1 MQTLTPRSNQARFR
15 LSLLCSSTRI
25 SRYEQTLF
33 ERLAQDGSAQLHRA
47 IVMPAVSTGRQSFWR
62 IAPRL
67 VNHIVQFAEW
77 QFLKLLPA
85 RFSGLGWR
93 GRSVMPGSTDVVT
106 VFNTVSRLDTSL
118 SSGAVQTPAPGTAE
132 VVVCTEPA
140 LYKTARSSIPEAHWI
155 VIDGLG
161 DRSSQTTAGF
171 SAVFSGRDTTDFRIL
186 IWRAGQPLP
195 HRVIEG
201 KNRTK
206 LLYLLNQA
214 ALWDRITSCLLT
226 TLAGVLPKLEKDQPQ
241 PNTAASSLQATWQDK
256 IEPAGCL
263 QLIAYGFVTARR
275 LARVLTRQLT
285 GKRLWSIVVA
295 SGDPLRDVMQNPT
308 RIFAPPGYFY
318 ADPMLLGP
326 INGKLYCF
334 VEEFDNALGK
344 AAIAVLEQQNDD
356 SWQRLGIAVTES
368 FHLSFP
374 YLFEYNGHLYMC
386 PESYLSNRITVYE
399 CVDFPLKWRQ
409 ASVIMDDVS
418 SADSVLFE
426 SDNKWW
432 LLTNIDRATSPDH
445 QSELHVFYADTP
457 LSNNWTPLP
466 ENPVKIDPIGGRNG
480 GFFKVGSELFRC
492 GQCQSI
498 EAYGEGLNLYRITQ
512 LDPMHYAE
520 VEVSSMKVPAS
531 IGGSGTH
538 TLTRTGIH
546 YAIDILG

>member
-201 KNRTK
+201 KPYKIAVPPEPGRTLGPDYFLPADNVSRRAAETGKGSAPTEHGRIIVTGNLAGQNRAGWVSATDR
-206 LLYLLNQA
+206 
-214 ALWDRITSCLLT
+214 LWICHRTPPGAGSDAPTYRQT
-226 TLAGVLPKLEKDQPQ
+226 TLV
-241 PNTAASSLQATWQDK
+241 N
-256 IEPAGCL
+256 CC
-263 QLIAYGFVTARR
+263 
-275 LARVLTRQLT
+275 RV
-285 GKRLWSIVVA
+285 W
-295 SGDPLRDVMQNPT
+295 
-308 RIFAPPGYFY
+308 
-318 ADPMLLGP
+318 
-326 INGKLYCF
+326 
-334 VEEFDNALGK
+334 
-344 AAIAVLEQQNDD
+344 
-356 SWQRLGIAVTES
+356 
-368 FHLSFP
+368 
-374 YLFEYNGHLYMC
+374 
-386 PESYLSNRITVYE
+386 
-399 CVDFPLKWRQ
+399 
-409 ASVIMDDVS
+409 
-418 SADSVLFE
+418 
-426 SDNKWW
+426 
-432 LLTNIDRATSPDH
+432 
-445 QSELHVFYADTP
+445 
-457 LSNNWTPLP
+457 
-466 ENPVKIDPIGGRNG
+466 
-480 GFFKVGSELFRC
+480 
-492 GQCQSI
+492 
-498 EAYGEGLNLYRITQ
+498 
-512 LDPMHYAE
+512 
-520 VEVSSMKVPAS
+520 
-531 IGGSGTH
+531 
-538 TLTRTGIH
+538 
-546 YAIDILG
+546 